1 LGLNAGLHGGS
12 RANLYKSLARLQG
25 ETDFGDGTAHITLQT
40 SKEDFDKAVGE
51 LKKSGV
57 KVLIDKPVERPTGRG
72 LYFFDTEGNYLQLH
86 SIE

>member
-1 LGLNAGLHGGS
+1 LNAGLHGGS

-57 KVLIDKPVERPTGRG
+57 KVLIDKPVERPSGGDSISSIRRG
-72 LYFFDTEGNYLQLH
+72 TT
-86 SIE
+86 SSCTA